1 MFNGFQQKHLLY
13 TMKSLNLAKIQQLL
27 IMSNNNLIIFNGA
40 TGSNKNS
47 LVFNRIIQGILK
59 EASLKNISLAV
70 SQRILGAKKIFNFS
84 MCYRTSHSTSFQGF
98 SIFSFQENLKKD
110 PEHQFL
116 WVFCEKN
123 TQKMQRKSK
132 KEHENNLYKPP

>member
-1 MFNGFQQKHLLY
+1 
-13 TMKSLNLAKIQQLL
+13 
-27 IMSNNNLIIFNGA
+27 MSNNNLIIFNGA

-110 PEHQFL
+110 PEH
-116 WVFCEKN
+116 
-123 TQKMQRKSK
+123 
-132 KEHENNLYKPP
+132 